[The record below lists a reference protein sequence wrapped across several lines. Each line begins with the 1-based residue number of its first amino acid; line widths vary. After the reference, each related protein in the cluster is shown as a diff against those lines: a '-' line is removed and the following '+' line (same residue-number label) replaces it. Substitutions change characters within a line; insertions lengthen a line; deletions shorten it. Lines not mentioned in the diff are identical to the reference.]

1 MEQYN
6 IIEFDPLVIAS
17 SLVYFSTSCSIQFD
31 DYVVVTGGISGN
43 CEGGSTSCGVTTVAA
58 YDENGWTEDLPTLNQ
73 GRFHHG
79 CNSYI
84 GQNNELV

>member
-1 MEQYN
+1 M
-6 IIEFDPLVIAS
+6 
-17 SLVYFSTSCSIQFD
+17 
-31 DYVVVTGGISGN
+31 VTGGISGN

-84 GQNNELV
+84 GQNNELVSTDLEFDLLRTHRNSL